1 MTVRVAIVG
10 QGYVGRELGLSA
22 KKVGHEVIGI
32 EIDEARVEA
41 LNNSVPYFVCSD
53 YSRVVD
59 FEIVVIAVP
68 TPLSPERKPDLSFIR
83 AACNSLRGVL
93 SSGTLV
99 INESTSYPGTLRN
112 VIAPIL
118 GDEILYASA
127 PERVDPGNKD
137 WIIENTPR
145 LVSGLDQEASL
156 KVEEFYRSMCSSV
169 IRVSSPEVAEAAK
182 LFENSFRQVNIALV
196 NEFSQIAHALG
207 ISTYET
213 LLAAST
219 KPFGFMR
226 FLPSIGVGGHC
237 IPVDPLYLSFAAE
250 KVGVK
255 SSFINLANEINESM
269 PNHIATRIAQMF
281 GGDLSSK
288 LIQIVGISYK
298 ADVSDV
304 RESPA
309 IKLMTKLRQMGAIVL
324 WHDDL
329 VGEWNNEYSSVIQSV
344 DLGII
349 ATFHQEVNLELWR
362 ESNTLVI
369 DVSMDPNTDWSK
381 FL

>member
-1 MTVRVAIVG
+1 VRVAIVG

>member
-1 MTVRVAIVG
+1 MRVAIVG